1 MKTIKNKI
9 VASALALSLVG
20 GAVIANPKKAEA
32 ASKPLM
38 IKKVLNLSTDGVTTP
53 AETFTFSF
61 TKSSKNGDENKKNE
75 LPNIDDVKIEYKAT
89 DTDDND
95 TTKDGKQLI
104 KESSDI
110 LANVQWQEAGQYT
123 YTVEETAGS
132 TENMVYSKASY
143 LVSVFVKKTD
153 QGGFEV
159 ENIFI
164 KKLTNDKGEAVEE
177 EKSEYQPGD
186 DEDTTKD
193 KNKFDFENDYNKKD
207 GNDNPGGGDTD
218 ITNTDKKGFALR
230 KIITDQNPDANAE
243 FTFKFKLD
251 KPKGTK
257 AEDTSFDYYVVDN
270 QGNAGAKKTANY
282 GEDVEGVILKHNERI
297 VFGQVLLGSTVTF
310 DETNAGAYTGTVS
323 STFDGTAGADKSGVI
338 GDQQAG
344 NFAEYKNT
352 KQTPT
357 GLLVENLPFIA
368 LILVA
373 GGGIFF
379 FVKNKKEEALA

>member
-32 ASKPLM
+32 ASKPLL
-38 IKKVLNLSTDGVTTP
+38 IKKVLNISKDGVTTP
-53 AETFTFSF
+53 AETFTFKF
-61 TKSSKNGDENKKNE
+61 TANSKNGDTNKAGE
-75 LPNIDDVKIEYKAT
+75 VPTISDVKIAYTANDK
-89 DTDDND
+89 DDNN

-104 KESSDI
+104 KESTDV
-110 LANVQWQEAGQYT
+110 LTGVQWQEAGQYT

-143 LVSVFVKKTD
+143 LVSIFVKKND
-153 QGGFEV
+153 QGTLEV
-159 ENIFI
+159 ESIQI
-164 KKLTNDKGEAVEE
+164 KKTKNDKGETVTEN
-177 EKSEYQPGD
+177 KTEYTPGGGTD
-186 DEDTTKD
+186 PSKND
-193 KNKFDFENDYNKKD
+193 NKFEFENDYNKKG
-207 GNDNPGGGDTD
+207 GNNNPGGGTTITD
-218 ITNTDKKGFALR
+218 KDKKGFALR
-230 KIITDQNPDANAE
+230 KTITGENPDANAE